1 MWNEITGTSLL
12 PHVYEM
18 RNVRVLK
25 SGAGPS
31 SRTKL
36 LCRLRNSSESDI
48 FGSSGHSFA
57 FARTIFLCAW
67 RDSTV
72 PYRRCDAARASS
84 NTSSATAPVSK
95 RLSSFNVFSFNK
107 AKFHYTDT
115 DTYPTRTRHGPDRT
129 RTDFFCGETP
139 LGPCGSG
146 RVRVVEFR

>member
-1 MWNEITGTSLL
+1 M
-12 PHVYEM
+12 M
-18 RNVRVLK
+18 NVRVLK

-48 FGSSGHSFA
+48 FGSSGHSLA

-95 RLSSFNVFSFNK
+95 RLSSFNVFSFNIATEK
-107 AKFHYTDT
+107 PIY
-115 DTYPTRTRHGPDRT
+115 Y
-129 RTDFFCGETP
+129 
-139 LGPCGSG
+139 
-146 RVRVVEFR
+146 

>member
-1 MWNEITGTSLL
+1 
-12 PHVYEM
+12 M

-95 RLSSFNVFSFNK
+95 RLSSFNVFSFNIATEK
-107 AKFHYTDT
+107 PIWYRLVASAA
-115 DTYPTRTRHGPDRT
+115 G
-129 RTDFFCGETP
+129 
-139 LGPCGSG
+139 LGS
-146 RVRVVEFR
+146 VLLMLQS